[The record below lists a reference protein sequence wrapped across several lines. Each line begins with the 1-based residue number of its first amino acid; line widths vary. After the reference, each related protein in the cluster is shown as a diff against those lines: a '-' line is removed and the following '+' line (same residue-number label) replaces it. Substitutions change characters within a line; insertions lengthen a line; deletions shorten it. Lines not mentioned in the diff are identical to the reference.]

1 MSQQFLAHRIFDR
14 HGVVPTYMIDYPVA
28 TQRDGCD
35 PLRELLADARCDIG
49 TQLHPWV
56 SPPLTEELTA
66 PNSYPG
72 NLPVAL
78 EYQKLDVLTKAIE
91 DGLGVRPRIYRA
103 GRFGAGPRTGDILR
117 HLGYLADS
125 SVMPGWNFAR
135 QGGPDFMAS
144 GAAPYWIDPDRTI
157 LELPSTAGFVGRLTG
172 AGETSRRT
180 LFSGLG
186 EALYGPALMARLGLL
201 ERIRLTPEGIS
212 IEEGKRLVRHMLN
225 RGYRVFVL
233 TYHTPSLLPGCTPY
247 VRTQQD
253 LVRFLGWLDEF
264 YAFFIGELQ
273 GRPATWRKVR
283 DHLSPQPCTE
293 PSLPEV
299 IAA

>member
-1 MSQQFLAHRIFDR
+1 VNAVLRLADDPALRKEVGARAADFVRTKFDMAEVAGRYLEIYRVPRGGIRSGVGPSKPEWETLRQLRCDTSILNSRLHTPVRFEAAAPPLIVTLVDAEETFDWSHEPFSRTSSDVRSMWQQFQAHRIFDR
-14 HGVVPTYMIDYPVA
+14 YGVVPTYMIDYPVA
-28 TQRDGCD
+28 TQSDGRD
-35 PLRELLADARCDIG
+35 PLRELLADGRCDVG

-125 SVMPGWNFAR
+125 SVMPGWSFAR

-144 GAAPYWIDPDRTI
+144 GAAPYWI
-157 LELPSTAGFVGRLTG
+157 
-172 AGETSRRT
+172 
-180 LFSGLG
+180 
-186 EALYGPALMARLGLL
+186 
-201 ERIRLTPEGIS
+201 
-212 IEEGKRLVRHMLN
+212 
-225 RGYRVFVL
+225 
-233 TYHTPSLLPGCTPY
+233 
-247 VRTQQD
+247 
-253 LVRFLGWLDEF
+253 
-264 YAFFIGELQ
+264 
-273 GRPATWRKVR
+273 
-283 DHLSPQPCTE
+283 E
-293 PSLPEV
+293 PSLSCRALRVSSDALPRPARRCV
-299 IAA
+299 GWCSAP